1 MKRCELT
8 GINLQRMLKEEFPDM
23 SVSRST
29 VKGAKHELGWVVKKT
44 RYCAL
49 ISENNKK
56 KRVQWCQKQIDDV
69 T

>member
-1 MKRCELT
+1 
-8 GINLQRMLKEEFPDM
+8 M

-56 KRVQWCQKQIDDV
+56 KKSAVVSKAN
-69 T
+69 